1 MSAFLRLL
9 WVSGI
14 LVFGFVSI
22 RSAPVSTNQPAGF
35 RLIVELQDGS
45 KIIGK
50 NGDDNFQ
57 FRSDVLGEMKLPLG
71 RIRSIACQPKT
82 NSVQL
87 ATVNGDTL
95 TAQFVTKVVRVETAF
110 GNFKLPVNL
119 IRHLTVSPAGKPGQ
133 MREGLVALWSGEGN
147 ANDSIG
153 GNNGTPIGGLTYTN
167 GKVGQA
173 FVFNNTTSYISVPAS
188 SSLNIGTNNGFTI
201 ECWIQPNA
209 FNVNVSPAP
218 IIEWD
223 SASTDGM
230 ELWSQFG
237 ALAVSIYDTSG
248 NNYKF
253 NTVNN
258 LLNINSF
265 QHVALTYDKGS
276 GLAVLYINGV
286 SVASQNIGSFTPQTT
301 YPVNIGRRTG
311 QPIGLNDTFGGLI
324 DELSL
329 YNRALSAAE
338 IQADY
343 TAGGGN

>member
-1 MSAFLRLL
+1 MSALLRLL

-14 LVFGFVSI
+14 LAFGFVSI
-22 RSAPVSTNQPAGF
+22 RAASDSTNQAAGF
-35 RLIVELQDGS
+35 RLMIELQDGS

-57 FRSDVLGEMKLPLG
+57 FHSDVLGEMKLPLG
-71 RIRSIACQPKT
+71 RIRSIACQSKT

-95 TAQFVTKVVRVETAF
+95 TAQFVTKAVRVETAF

-119 IRHLTVSPAGKPGQ
+119 IRRLTVSPAGKPGQ
-133 MREGLVALWSGEGN
+133 MREGLVALWPGEGN
-147 ANDSIG
+147 ANDIVG
-153 GNNGTPIGGLTYTN
+153 TNNGILENVAFTN

-173 FVFNNTTSYISVPAS
+173 FQFNHATSYITVPAS
-188 SSLNIGTNNGFTI
+188 PSLDIGSTGSGVTI
-201 ECWIQPNA
+201 ECWVKPDA
-209 FNVNVSPAP
+209 FNIMASGP

-223 SASTDGM
+223 SATTDGLQ
-230 ELWSQFG
+230 LWTGGSLF
-237 ALAVSIYDTSG
+237 ANVKDTSG
-248 NNYKF
+248 NAHRIETQTVF
-253 NTVNN
+253 DVNN
-258 LLNINSF
+258 F

-286 SVASQNIGSFTPQTT
+286 SVASLNLGSFTPQTT